1 MNDEEKLKESFDFNG
16 SGIKKILQRAKLFT
30 LIRTVTISLFVFVL
44 LFGIILIANAMI
56 LNRIADS
63 ELLNETLLN
72 SVAWPNTHMTHSQ
85 VNDGFLVGEAEYITY
100 RIVGNRPVYDGTHKI
115 KYSIFPIVQ
124 GLYGTGRSQPIQI
137 KNESTE
143 IGNKADIA
151 TWEWPWVEFS
161 LYSKVGNKEMTFY
174 HPYIEYET
182 YPNDLALM
190 GEIGEDKYIELA
202 LSFDRSYTPEEVQ
215 RMLPSEVKIAWYWVD
230 TYSKKNLDAMKGRY
244 VEVEFKENGRTATKK
259 TYQKPMVLRAYDV
272 YGMKAITSTGETVE
286 EPWRYFTEA
295 IDMGRN
301 KKSHYQCIFKNILY
315 EVLRNG
321 KEEITKDDIRVI
333 GVVVTGDT
341 ASMKLLKNDH
351 VKAATLGIVTDKF

>member
-1 MNDEEKLKESFDFNG
+1 MNDEEKLKETFDFN
-16 SGIKKILQRAKLFT
+16 SSEIKKILQRAKLFT
-30 LIRTVTISLFVFVL
+30 LIRTVTISLLVFVL
-44 LFGIILIANAMI
+44 LVGIILIANAMI

-72 SVAWPNTHMTHSQ
+72 SVAGPNTYMTHSQ

-137 KNESTE
+137 ENESTE
-143 IGNKADIA
+143 NG
-151 TWEWPWVEFS
+151 VEFS
-161 LYSKVGNKEMTFY
+161 FYSKVGNKEMTFY

-182 YPNDLALM
+182 YPNDLTLLD
-190 GEIGEDKYIELA
+190 EIGEDKYIELA

-230 TYSKKNLDAMKGRY
+230 TYSEKNLDKMKGQC
-244 VEVEFKENGRTATKK
+244 VEVEFKGEDGRTTTKK
-259 TYQKPMVLRAYDV
+259 VYQKPRVLRAYDV
-272 YGMKAITSTGETVE
+272 YGMEAITSTGETVE
-286 EPWRYFTEA
+286 EPWRWFIGA

-301 KKSHYQCIFKNILY
+301 KKSHYQSIFKDIY
-315 EVLRNG
+315 DVLSNG
-321 KEEITKDDIRVI
+321 KGEITKDDIRVI

-341 ASMKLLKNDH
+341 ASMKLLKNDY
-351 VKAATLGIVTDKF
+351 VKAATLGIVTEKF

>member
-1 MNDEEKLKESFDFNG
+1 MNDEEKLKESFCFNG

-30 LIRTVTISLFVFVL
+30 LIRTVTISLLVFVL

-72 SVAWPNTHMTHSQ
+72 SVAGPNTYMTHNQ

-115 KYSIFPIVQ
+115 KYSIFPVVQ
-124 GLYGTGRSQPIQI
+124 VLYGTGRSQPIQI
-137 KNESTE
+137 ENESTE
-143 IGNKADIA
+143 NG
-151 TWEWPWVEFS
+151 VEFS
-161 LYSKVGNKEMTFY
+161 FYSKVGNKEMTFY
-174 HPYIEYET
+174 HPGIEYET
-182 YPNDLALM
+182 YPNDLALLDET
-190 GEIGEDKYIELA
+190 GKDKYIELA

-215 RMLPSEVKIAWYWVD
+215 RMLPGEVKIAWYWVD
-230 TYSKKNLDAMKGRY
+230 TYSEKNLDAMKGRY
-244 VEVEFKENGRTATKK
+244 VEVEHKEDGRTSTKK
-259 TYQKPMVLRAYDV
+259 VYRKPMVLRSYDV
-272 YGMKAITSTGETVE
+272 YGMEAITATGETAE
-286 EPWRYFTEA
+286 EPWRHFIGT

-301 KKSHYQCIFKNILY
+301 KKSHYQPIFKNIY
-315 EVLRNG
+315 EVLSNG

-341 ASMKLLKNDH
+341 ASMKLLKNDYA
-351 VKAATLGIVTDKF
+351 KAATLGIVTDKF